1 MSLANR
7 TIIAT
12 VPPPA
17 PRSAPGALTTPDGR
31 YRYTPVPDALET
43 PVRDVSLTDIRAS
56 LGSVASD
63 GLRAIRDKRAADA
76 EKCFETVRLL
86 GRALKRFEIQ
96 QERARLAGGK

>member
-1 MSLANR
+1 MSLASK
-7 TIIAT
+7 TITGVA
-12 VPPPA
+12 PPSC
-17 PRSAPGALTTPDGR
+17 RSAPGASTTPDGR
-31 YRYTPVPDALET
+31 YRYTPIPDALET
-43 PVRDVSLTDIRAS
+43 PARDVSLTDIRAS

-63 GLRAIRDKRAADA
+63 GLRAIRDKRNGDA